1 MTRPSVTS
9 IVSSG
14 SSCRNGLAPSEYS
27 ITVAAGLANAR
38 LMPALNESAEPQQ
51 CGASSNWYASA
62 SAAIRRPS
70 LGPPQIA
77 RSGCSTSTASIS
89 IRSRKSNRVNSL
101 SPAAIAM
108 LVDER
113 TAAAPRR
120 SSALTGSSNHL
131 HVKWFDARREALGL
145 GRAERA
151 VGVDHQADARPE
163 SGACRL
169 DPGDARLDVA
179 VHHPDAHLDRGEA
192 TFGVPVQLGSDSSGV
207 RPAATRIQRH
217 VGSARPTPQVDDR
230 RAERLAEQIP
240 QRHVDAA
247 HRGDVEPASS
257 RALETCAPG

>member
-1 MTRPSVTS
+1 MRFPVLIVLLLIFLVCSAMNSCRGVTPSPGRAGATTRPSATS

-38 LMPALNESAEPQQ
+38 LIPALNESAEPQQ

-70 LGPPQIA
+70 VGPPQIA

-108 LVDER
+108 LVEER

-131 HVKWFDARREALGL
+131 TSNGSTPAAKRLASDG
-145 GRAERA
+145 AERT
-151 VGVDHQADARPE
+151 VRVDHQTDARPE
-163 SGACRL
+163 RASVPPRPWRCWCR
-169 DPGDARLDVA
+169 R
-179 VHHPDAHLDRGEA
+179 R
-192 TFGVPVQLGSDSSGV
+192 
-207 RPAATRIQRH
+207 RP
-217 VGSARPTPQVDDR
+217 SPR
-230 RAERLAEQIP
+230 RA
-240 QRHVDAA
+240 
-247 HRGDVEPASS
+247 S
-257 RALETCAPG
+257 